1 MVRTVLRGSVAL
13 LVALGGTLG
22 FAGDPVNPR
31 EQLEAFNERIAAEL
45 EARNPD
51 AATMFARADEC
62 RDDGQLETAAFL
74 YARVREM
81 EPEFVHASRRLCL
94 SLLALERRDEA
105 VDICR
110 DAVALEESSE
120 NLAALALT
128 LARSTRTVAATPGQ
142 LDEAEQLA
150 ERASTDYPDDFF
162 SQTVLCEVAMIRF
175 NLDHLRIC
183 TDHLERIAPNEV
195 VTAYFGTIL
204 AIGEE
209 RQVEALESLARAREL
224 GMPEET
230 YDYLSSA
237 IGRVTAEKAG
247 LKKRGRGPSA
257 SQVGAV
263 VVLHLA
269 VIALLWGGLR
279 RRAVRRASTNEG

>member
-1 MVRTVLRGSVAL
+1 MERTVLRGSVAL
-13 LVALGGTLG
+13 LLALCGALA
-22 FAGDPVNPR
+22 FSAEPESPR
-31 EQLEAFNERIAAEL
+31 DRLEAFNERIAAEL
-45 EARNPD
+45 KARNPD
-51 AATMFARADEC
+51 AAQMFSRADDA
-62 RDDGQLETAAFL
+62 RDDGQLETAVFL

-81 EPEFVHASRRLCL
+81 EPGFAHASRRLCL

-105 VDICR
+105 VEICR
-110 DAVALEESSE
+110 DAVALEESPE
-120 NLAALALT
+120 NLSALALS

-142 LDEAEQLA
+142 LDEAERLA
-150 ERASTDYPDDFF
+150 ERASTDQPDDFF

-183 TDHLERIAPNEV
+183 TNPLARIAPDEV
-195 VTAYFGTIL
+195 VTAYLGTIL

-209 RQVEALESLARAREL
+209 RQVEALEYLARARDL

-237 IGRVTAEKAG
+237 IGRVNAEKAG

-257 SQVGAV
+257 AQVGAV
-263 VVLHLA
+263 VVLHFA
-269 VIALLWGGLR
+269 VIALVWGGLR
-279 RRAVRRASTNEG
+279 RRALRRESS